1 MATQNEGKIKLAK
14 KAGFNKPLGGDTLVQ
29 VNGMELSM
37 KEMRDKAIASA
48 TDHPDL
54 GGIKVSSLEVYVK
67 PEEGKVYWVARHN
80 KGEVSGSTEI

>member
-1 MATQNEGKIKLAK
+1 MNRDDASLVIYKNSRGEKKDMATQNEGKIKLAK

-54 GGIKVSSLEVYVK
+54 GGIKVSSLEVGFE
-67 PEEGKVYWVARHN
+67 PGP
-80 KGEVSGSTEI
+80 